1 MVRGEIWFAG
11 NEGSQRESPVGAR
24 SIQRNQGPAEART
37 SQEELRRSSGRANKE
52 PKEPWQPRRSLG
64 EAQEKLQNALR
75 SLEKTWQVGATRIG
89 SPAAVQP
96 QSRHSPEAAQLQPR
110 SGPEAAK
117 KQPDAALTHPRRTAL
132 TQARRSPEA
141 VQRSLDAASSRS
153 LQVAFKQPRRSLAT
167 AHKTQ
172 PRHLAIGSGGDR
184 YDKDG
189 VWTFPLSAVEQAHPY
204 TWRLEV

>member
-96 QSRHSPEAAQLQPR
+96 QFRHSPEAAQLQPR

-117 KQPDAALTHPRRTAL
+117 KQPAARTAL
-132 TQARRSPEA
+132 TQARRSPA
-141 VQRSLDAASSRS
+141 QPRCSLQPQPTSIPQAAQTQPCHSPQDAAQTQPGRSADTAQMKSGTQSRRSSQLRCS
-153 LQVAFKQPRRSLAT
+153 PDAAQTQPRRS
-167 AHKTQ
+167 
-172 PRHLAIGSGGDR
+172 
-184 YDKDG
+184 
-189 VWTFPLSAVEQAHPY
+189 
-204 TWRLEV
+204 